1 MEDHV
6 VSAML
11 SLRTLRVLQPPW
23 NTKVPSLMVVL
34 SDLIYHRIIDK
45 EEVVVEA
52 EVVVS
57 AVVGAVASAVAE
69 VVAMVGVVA
78 SVVVEAVALVVAEAV
93 ASVVAEA
100 VASAVAEVAVGV
112 VASEVDLLAALSP
125 LTKARCNRM
134 QALK

>member
-69 VVAMVGVVA
+69 V
-78 SVVVEAVALVVAEAV
+78 
-93 ASVVAEA
+93 
-100 VASAVAEVAVGV
+100 AVGV